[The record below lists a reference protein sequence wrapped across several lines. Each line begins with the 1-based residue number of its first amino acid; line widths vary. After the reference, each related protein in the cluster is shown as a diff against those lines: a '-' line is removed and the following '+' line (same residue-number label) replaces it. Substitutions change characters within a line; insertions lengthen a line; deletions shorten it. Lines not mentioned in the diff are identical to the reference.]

1 MKFKK
6 PLSLIL
12 ISVCIIHLADY
23 IIIPILPIYLKID
36 YQLRPAKIGLLIS
49 VYTLAFQLSSIL
61 AGIIS
66 DKIGR
71 KIIILTG
78 AIIEIIALIGFAL
91 SNTYY
96 LFIIFQILNGLGGG
110 IFPATIKA
118 SINDYAKA
126 KVKAFSWRTIFAN
139 LGVALGGLFPLI
151 LTKLSYPFF
160 FFIAS
165 FFYLSVFFITLFIPN
180 DKQINSFSIKEF
192 IHILKNKNFLY
203 FNLITCLVYSIY
215 IQLRFLL
222 PLKAT
227 IIFNNVK
234 LVGTIWTITSLFLVV
249 SQHYITKYLI
259 KKTNYFIAI
268 ILGVLSMGIGI
279 LLIGYSNTYLILLFS
294 AIIFIIGEMLIAPS
308 IDSITSKLSE
318 NNLVGCCFSINNLA
332 FGLGSSIG
340 SFSSG
345 LLIDYYGIRSNTPYI
360 TLLIIAIILSI
371 IIFFTH
377 KLKIIRI

>member
-6 PLSLIL
+6 PLSLFL

-36 YQLRPAKIGLLIS
+36 YHLQPAKIGFLIGI
-49 VYTLAFQLSSIL
+49 YTLTFQLSSFI

-71 KIIILTG
+71 KIIILLG
-78 AIIEIIALIGFAL
+78 AILEIIALIGFGL
-91 SNTYY
+91 SNSYN
-96 LFIIFQILNGLGGG
+96 LFITFQILNGLGGG
-110 IFPATIKA
+110 IFPTTIKA
-118 SINDYAKA
+118 SISDYSQV
-126 KVKAFSWRTIFAN
+126 KVQAFSYRGIFAN

-151 LTKLSYPFF
+151 LIKLSYQYF

-165 FFYLSVFFITLFIPN
+165 FFYLSLFFIALFIPN
-180 DKQINSFSIKEF
+180 DKQINSFSFKQFIQAIKD
-192 IHILKNKNFLY
+192 KNFLL
-203 FNLITCLVYSIY
+203 FNLITLFVWGIY
-215 IQLRFLL
+215 IQLRLLL

-227 IIFNNVK
+227 IIFNNER
-234 LVGTIWTITSLFLVV
+234 LVGTIWTLTSLFLVI
-249 SQHYITKYLI
+249 SQYFITKHII

-268 ILGVLSMGIGI
+268 ILGVLTMGIG
-279 LLIGYSNTYLILLFS
+279 LFLIGYSNTYLILLLC

-308 IDSITSKLSE
+308 IDSITSALAKE
-318 NNLVGCCFSINNLA
+318 NLIGSYFSINNLS

-345 LLIDYYGIRSNTPYI
+345 LIIDYYGISSKTPFILLLTTAI
-360 TLLIIAIILSI
+360 TLAF
-371 IIFFTH
+371 IIFFTQ